1 MEKLSAVVFCLLL
14 SVGMATAQTVP
25 IERALPQWL
34 TGLIAVG
41 CFLFLSFVTLLVKK
55 AWCDETSSVTL
66 YRSSEA
72 AAVETAEE
80 IEIGR
85 ANSNL
90 YDTRLS
96 TFRSKEDPNAYE
108 NLVVESDDKVTTM

>member
-55 AWCDETSSVTL
+55 AWCDETSS
-66 YRSSEA
+66 SEA